1 MYEYGTNN
9 IGANMIGEASIS
21 EEKSVGGIP
30 LCKTVNYP
38 LNRRNV
44 ANGLDLLADINDG
57 MIDAGQQF
65 PAAWFHSARSLTA
78 FCRILKTARFG
89 PFHLQKS
96 CAMNNSG
103 LMQTYF
109 PS

>member
-1 MYEYGTNN
+1 MLMYEYGTNN

-44 ANGLDLLADINDG
+44 ANGLDLLAD
-57 MIDAGQQF
+57 
-65 PAAWFHSARSLTA
+65 R
-78 FCRILKTARFG
+78 
-89 PFHLQKS
+89 KS
-96 CAMNNSG
+96 
-103 LMQTYF
+103 
-109 PS
+109 P